1 MLKNSHTDDNQA
13 QVSAGNVK
21 IASNL
26 VISRFGLE
34 SLASL

>member
-1 MLKNSHTDDNQA
+1 MLKNSHTDDNQT

-26 VISRFGLE
+26 AISRFGLE
-34 SLASL
+34 SMASL